1 MTTCPNFLYSGPD
14 IPWMNP
20 ECVGINTLPPR
31 AHLYGY
37 PSETKALNAEPL
49 DSPWHL
55 GLDGN
60 WSFRLYQKPTDLE
73 QGSIQPDWKDSGWDC
88 IKVPGNWTM
97 QGHDFPH
104 YTNVQMPFPHQPP
117 KVPEENPTGVYRTR
131 FALPDYWKERRTVIH
146 FGGVESAFFLF
157 CNGNQVGFGKD
168 SRTPVEFD
176 LTPWIVAGE
185 NQLTVVVIR
194 WSDGSFLED
203 QDHWWMAGLHRS
215 VYLRST
221 AMTYLEDM
229 FPRGELNQ
237 GLDAGSLEVEARVSF
252 ARTTEAGWKVG
263 IQLIDP
269 GGNRVFSSMPLEEIP
284 LAEQTRINLG
294 HLLRFSEKVE
304 KPQLW
309 TSEIPNLYTLLLCLF
324 DPLGNETEWTSSKVG
339 FRRVEIKNR
348 ELLINGRPVLIQG
361 VNRHEHDP
369 LNGKTVS
376 RKSMLED
383 IRLMKQHNFNA
394 VRCAH
399 YPNDPQWYELCDE
412 YGIYVVDEA
421 NIETHHYYGRLCRE
435 PQWLTAFLDRTRR
448 MVETNKNHPCIIM
461 WSLGN
466 ESGYGPNHAAC
477 AGWIRERDS
486 SRLLHYEGALRPEFQ
501 GDWQPEAGFNR
512 LATDV
517 VAPMYPEIND
527 MVEWVQTTKDERP
540 LIMCEYSM
548 QWETATA
555 AFQTTGM

>member
-1 MTTCPNFLYSGPD
+1 
-14 IPWMNP
+14 MNP
-20 ECVGINTLPPR
+20 ECIGINTLPPR
-31 AHLYGY
+31 THLYGY
-37 PSETKALNAEPL
+37 PTETKALNAKPL

-60 WSFRLYQKPTDLE
+60 WNFRLYQKPADLE
-73 QGSIQPDWKDSGWDC
+73 QGSIQPDWKDSGWDS

-237 GLDAGSLEVEARVSF
+237 DLDAGSLEVEARLRFSG
-252 ARTTEAGWKVG
+252 TTEAGWKLG

-269 GGNRVFSSMPLEEIP
+269 DGNRVFPSMPLEEIP

-309 TSEIPNLYTLLLCLF
+309 TSETPNLYTLLLCLF
-324 DPLGNETEWTSSKVG
+324 DPLGKETEWTSCKVG

-369 LNGKTVS
+369 LSGKTVS
-376 RKSMLED
+376 RESMLED
-383 IRLMKQHNFNA
+383 VRLMKQHNFNA
-394 VRCAH
+394 V
-399 YPNDPQWYELCDE
+399 
-412 YGIYVVDEA
+412 
-421 NIETHHYYGRLCRE
+421 
-435 PQWLTAFLDRTRR
+435 
-448 MVETNKNHPCIIM
+448 
-461 WSLGN
+461 
-466 ESGYGPNHAAC
+466 
-477 AGWIRERDS
+477 
-486 SRLLHYEGALRPEFQ
+486 
-501 GDWQPEAGFNR
+501 
-512 LATDV
+512 
-517 VAPMYPEIND
+517 
-527 MVEWVQTTKDERP
+527 
-540 LIMCEYSM
+540 
-548 QWETATA
+548 
-555 AFQTTGM
+555 